1 MEDAAPGDHRSQGG
15 DRDVVVDRR
24 SVRVHEPSEVRRS
37 GVHLPEAHL
46 HEAQHREVHRFLGL
60 TNEVRRRGGR

>member
-1 MEDAAPGDHRSQGG
+1 
-15 DRDVVVDRR
+15 VVVDRR

-46 HEAQHREVHRFLGL
+46 PEAHLHEAHLHEAQHREVHRFLGL